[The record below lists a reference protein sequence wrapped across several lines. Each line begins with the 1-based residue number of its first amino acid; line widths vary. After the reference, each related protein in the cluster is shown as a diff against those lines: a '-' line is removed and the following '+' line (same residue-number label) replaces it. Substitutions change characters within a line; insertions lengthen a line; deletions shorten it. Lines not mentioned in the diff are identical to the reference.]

1 MSTSMVRATLSGAKT
16 QTRRIMNP
24 QPELQI
30 MPAGKER
37 EALELVG
44 PQFDPNGWTWKGCRY
59 LPWPDCVAQLCP
71 YGQPGDR
78 LWVRERWGRC
88 DGGEIAY
95 FASDYLLP
103 PKFQGWKPSI
113 HMFRRDSRI
122 TLEIVSVRVERLQD
136 ISDADAIAEGIERCT
151 EDIEAVRASLVNNSM
166 HCDRY
171 ARLWDAI
178 NGPGSWDK
186 NPYVW
191 IIEFRRIKP

>member
-1 MSTSMVRATLSGAKT
+1 
-16 QTRRIMNP
+16 
-24 QPELQI
+24 
-30 MPAGKER
+30 
-37 EALELVG
+37 
-44 PQFDPNGWTWKGCRY
+44 
-59 LPWPDCVAQLCP
+59 
-71 YGQPGDR
+71 
-78 LWVRERWGRC
+78 
-88 DGGEIAY
+88 
-95 FASDYLLP
+95 
-103 PKFQGWKPSI
+103 
-113 HMFRRDSRI
+113 MFRRDSRI

-151 EDIEAVRASLVNNSM
+151 EDIEAVRASLVNKSM